1 VSRRAVVLSIVA
13 VGLMSVVLVLMP
25 RGESGDATLA
35 LRRFLADMGLR
46 VSEGG
51 TPPDEGTFVL
61 LQDLRTEQ
69 DARSLLR
76 WAGRGGRLVV
86 ADPAS
91 AIAALSGALPAAP
104 VGLAGSETLVP
115 GCVTEEIV
123 GVHGIAARASDWS
136 FAPGGPFVSCFH
148 AHGGGYL
155 LVREYGEGAVV
166 LIGGRSSLTNELL
179 RSEDNALWA
188 LRLVGDGPEVV
199 FGPPL
204 PPTAAGSSGGLW
216 ATLPPDA
223 KLMIVGIC
231 LAAVAFA
238 LIRGRRLGRPV
249 LEEPLAPIPASE
261 LVRATGRL
269 YRRGRTPGYAGRL
282 MREATRAR
290 IDRRLGTAGEPDER
304 AAILAGTTGM
314 SGKDVEEALTGRD
327 PSSDDEL
334 IRLGVLLSEV
344 ESRIRERSR

>member
-1 VSRRAVVLSIVA
+1 VSRRAVILWIAAVALLSA
-13 VGLMSVVLVLMP
+13 VLVLMP
-25 RGESGDATLA
+25 RAESGDATLA
-35 LRRFLADMGLR
+35 LRRFLANMGLR

-51 TPPDEGTFVL
+51 SPPDEGTFVL

-76 WAGRGGRLVV
+76 WAGGGGRLVV

-91 AIAALSGALPAAP
+91 AITALSGARPAAL
-104 VGLAGSETLVP
+104 VGLVGNETLEP
-115 GCVTEEIV
+115 GCVIEEIV
-123 GVHGIAARASDWS
+123 GVRGIAARASDWS

-148 AHGGGYL
+148 ADRGGYL
-155 LVREYGEGAVV
+155 LVRGYGEGTVV

-179 RSEDNALWA
+179 LSEDNALWA

-204 PPTAAGSSGGLW
+204 PPAAAGSSGGLW
-216 ATLPPDA
+216 ATLPPGA
-223 KLMIVGIC
+223 KVVIVGIG

-238 LIRGRRLGRPV
+238 LVRGRRLGRPV

-269 YRRGRTPGYAGRL
+269 YRRGRTPAYAGRL
-282 MREATRAR
+282 MREKTRAR
-290 IDRRLGTAGEPDER
+290 IAGRLGTAGDPDEL
-304 AAILAGTTGM
+304 AAILAGTTGV
-314 SGKDVEEALTGRD
+314 SGKDVEEALTGRE
-327 PSSDDEL
+327 PSSDEEL

-344 ESRIRERSR
+344 ESRIGERSR